1 MGWRLLSLALVIAVV
16 ASGGLLPLGHG
27 ASAQAPKETAP
38 SVGSASKADEFLMV
52 DCLLPGQVRRLG
64 RQLQYLTPRRAMKT
78 SARDCQIRGGEYV
91 EFDRATYATALKVW
105 LTLAGE
111 GDSAAQTYV
120 GEIYEKGLGTA
131 PDYAEAARWYRKAAD
146 AGFPRAAV
154 NLGSLYEQGLGVPRD
169 PKEALTWY
177 RKAAGSSDTR
187 LEIAPTAPAAAP
199 RPEPSPAPAEI
210 GPVIQLIEPELV
222 ATKDANVRAVPVQAP
237 IDRVVMLGRVLA
249 RDGVKTFTVNGREET
264 VNSESLFRAELK
276 LPVPD
281 QRVRLEAVDGGQ
293 RKSTLEFLVLE
304 RPAPARDVVRTGT
317 TKKTFGVY
325 HALVVGNDDYRVLP
339 RLTNSVNDAREVARI
354 LRDDYGFNATV
365 LVNGSRYDILAAF
378 NDLRQRLT
386 ESDNLLV
393 YYAGHTGTDRTS
405 QSGHWMPVDADP
417 ATPGSWIPNAAITDI
432 LNAMAVRQVL
442 VVADEWPAA
451 TLPRSPIVQVAA
463 GLPEPERMG
472 AVQTLTQ
479 KRSRMVLTS
488 GGGQHAFARSLI
500 EILRA
505 NATVLPG
512 QELFRLLRMR
522 YTAGPRVEAM
532 RSPEYAP
539 MKYAGH
545 EAGDFVFVRAA
556 YTH

>member
-1 MGWRLLSLALVIAVV
+1 MVTRWQSLSRSARIMAAGLALVV
-16 ASGGLLPLGHG
+16 AFAPSGGQ
-27 ASAQAPKETAP
+27 AQKEAAPA
-38 SVGSASKADEFLMV
+38 VAAASKADEFLMV
-52 DCLLPGQVRRLG
+52 DCLLPGQIRRLG
-64 RQLQYLTPRRAMKT
+64 RQLQYLTARRPLKT

-91 EFDRATYATALKVW
+91 ESDRATYATALKVW

-111 GDSAAQTYV
+111 GDATAQTYV

-131 PDYAEAARWYRKAAD
+131 PDHAEAARWYRKAAD
-146 AGFPRAAV
+146 GGFARAAV

-169 PKEALTWY
+169 PKEALVWY
-177 RKAAGSSDTR
+177 RRATGGSDTR
-187 LEIAPTAPAAAP
+187 LEIAPPNPASAP
-199 RPEPSPAPAEI
+199 RPEPAPPEP

-222 ATKDANVRAVPVQAP
+222 PTRDPNVRAVPVQAP
-237 IDRVVMLGRVLA
+237 IDRVVMLGRVVA
-249 RDGVKTFTVNGREET
+249 RDGVKTFTVNGRDEAVT
-264 VNSESLFRAELK
+264 SESLFRTEIK

-281 QRVRLEAVDGGQ
+281 QRVKLEAVDGGQ

-304 RPAPARDVVRTGT
+304 RPAPARETVRAGS
-317 TKKTFGVY
+317 TKKAFGVY
-325 HALVVGNDDYRVLP
+325 HALVIGNDDYRVLP
-339 RLTNSVNDAREVARI
+339 RLTTSVSDAREVSRI

-365 LVNGSRYDILAAF
+365 LLNGSRYDILAAL

-393 YYAGHTGTDRTS
+393 YYGGHTGVDRGS
-405 QSGHWMPVDADP
+405 AGGHWLPVDADP
-417 ATPGSWIPNAAITDI
+417 ATPGSWIATAAIADI

-442 VVADEWPAA
+442 VIADAWPSA

-463 GLPEPERMG
+463 GLTDTERMG

-488 GGGQHAFARSLI
+488 GGGQHAFAGSLI

-505 NATVLPG
+505 NATALPG
-512 QELFRLLRMR
+512 QELFRLLRLR
-522 YTAGPRVEAM
+522 YTAGPRAEAM
-532 RSPEYAP
+532 HSLEYAP

-545 EAGDFVFVRAA
+545 EAGDFVFVRAV
-556 YTH
+556 TN